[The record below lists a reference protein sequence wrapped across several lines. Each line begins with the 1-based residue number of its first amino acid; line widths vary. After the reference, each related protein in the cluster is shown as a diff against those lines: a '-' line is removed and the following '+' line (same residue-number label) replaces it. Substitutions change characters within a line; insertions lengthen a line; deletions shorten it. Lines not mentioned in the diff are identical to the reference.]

1 MAGMVV
7 DQLPSP
13 LQLTP
18 ERVEKLMCSS
28 AKTFDSFPRQ
38 TQLLK
43 EGGSVCMSGYLS
55 VYLSVLPICL
65 SCLSVWLFIVCFF
78 FVFFSP
84 DFIACSPDP
93 NAPTVVFIS
102 KLFVVDSSTLPQHQS
117 R

>member
-1 MAGMVV
+1 MMIHHSVAGMVV
-7 DQLPSP
+7 AQLPSP

-43 EGGSVCMSGYLS
+43 EGGSVCMSAYLS
-55 VYLSVLPICL
+55 VYCRGFFICY
-65 SCLSVWLFIVCFF
+65 
-78 FVFFSP
+78 FFSP
-84 DFIACSPDP
+84 DFIACSPDSNGP
-93 NAPTVVFIS
+93 AVVFIS
-102 KLFVVDSSTLPQHQS
+102 KLFVVDSSTLPQYQT

>member
-1 MAGMVV
+1 MVV

-55 VYLSVLPICL
+55 GCLLSM
-65 SCLSVWLFIVCFF
+65 FF
-78 FVFFSP
+78 FAP

-93 NAPTVVFIS
+93 SAPTVVFIS
-102 KLFVVDSSTLPQHQS
+102 KLFVVDSSTLPQHQA

>member
-1 MAGMVV
+1 MMIHHSVAGMVV
-7 DQLPSP
+7 AQLPSP

-43 EGGSVCMSGYLS
+43 EGGSVCMSAYLS
-55 VYLSVLPICL
+55 VCLLSR
-65 SCLSVWLFIVCFF
+65 LFHLL
-78 FVFFSP
+78 FFSP
-84 DFIACSPDP
+84 DFIACSPDSNGP
-93 NAPTVVFIS
+93 AVVFIS
-102 KLFVVDSSTLPQHQS
+102 KLFVVDSSTLPQYQT

>member
-1 MAGMVV
+1 MVV
-7 DQLPSP
+7 DQLPNP

-43 EGGSVCMSGYLS
+43 EGGSVCLSGYLS
-55 VYLSVLPICL
+55 ICL
-65 SCLSVWLFIVCFF
+65 SVCLAICLSVYCLLSMCFF
-78 FVFFSP
+78 FAP

-102 KLFVVDSSTLPQHQS
+102 KLFVVDSSTLPQHQA

>member
-1 MAGMVV
+1 MVV

-43 EGGSVCMSGYLS
+43 KGGSVCMSGYLS
-55 VYLSVLPICL
+55 GYLSVLPICL
-65 SCLSVWLFIVCFF
+65 AVVFF
-78 FVFFSP
+78 FAP

-102 KLFVVDSSTLPQHQS
+102 KLFVVDSSTLPQHQA

>member
-1 MAGMVV
+1 MVV

-43 EGGSVCMSGYLS
+43 EGGFVCMSGYLS
-55 VYLSVLPICL
+55 GYLSVLPICL
-65 SCLSVWLFIVCFF
+65 AVYCLSFF
-78 FVFFSP
+78 FLQ
-84 DFIACSPDP
+84 ILLL
-93 NAPTVVFIS
+93 VVLTPMLLLLC
-102 KLFVVDSSTLPQHQS
+102 LFRSSLW
-117 R
+117 

>member
-1 MAGMVV
+1 MGYGYETTMQAPYDLIYHSVAGMVV

-43 EGGSVCMSGYLS
+43 EGGSVCLSAYLS
-55 VYLSVLPICL
+55 VCL
-65 SCLSVWLFIVCFF
+65 LFM
-78 FVFFSP
+78 VFFLLQ
-84 DFIACSPDP
+84 
-93 NAPTVVFIS
+93 IS
-102 KLFVVDSSTLPQHQS
+102 
-117 R
+117 

>member
-1 MAGMVV
+1 MVV
-7 DQLPSP
+7 DQLPNP

-43 EGGSVCMSGYLS
+43 EGGSVCLSGYLS
-55 VYLSVLPICL
+55 VCLLS
-65 SCLSVWLFIVCFF
+65 IVYVFF
-78 FVFFSP
+78 FAP

-102 KLFVVDSSTLPQHQS
+102 KLFVVDSSTLPQHQA